1 MMMAQGT
8 AVDQEC
14 RPGIDNSNAVASG
27 SLVVM
32 FGFAHSCPKRP
43 VLLLVVVKTDLC
55 IA

>member
-1 MMMAQGT
+1 MAQGT

-32 FGFAHSCPKRP
+32 FQSPTRNRLISAQNVRFYCS
-43 VLLLVVVKTDLC
+43 
-55 IA
+55 